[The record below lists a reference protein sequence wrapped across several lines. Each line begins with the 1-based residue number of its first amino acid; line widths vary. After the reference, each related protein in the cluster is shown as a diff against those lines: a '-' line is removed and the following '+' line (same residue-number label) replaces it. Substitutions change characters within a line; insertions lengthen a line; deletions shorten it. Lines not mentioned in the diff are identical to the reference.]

1 MFEYKLHIIYNLNK
15 KIINVI
21 LILML
26 ISASYSE
33 YEDITISPIYP
44 NDKYNNKIILKL
56 LQAEGIKRDRNL
68 DYTVA
73 AYDSDYNIIG
83 TGSCFGNTLR
93 CLAISHEHRG
103 EGLTNKILSHL
114 IQYQFERGN
123 FHLFIYTKYT
133 TYHLFKTLGF
143 YEIVNI
149 KDQIVFMEN
158 KKTGFSDYLN
168 SLKNTKPKDN
178 TNYKK
183 IASIVMNA
191 NPFTLGHLYLIEK
204 ASQEN
209 DLVHLFI
216 VSEDKS
222 IVPFDIRKKLI
233 MEGTKH
239 LKNIIYHDTGYYIIS
254 SATFP
259 SYFQKDEKDVIESHA
274 NLDIEIFIKIA
285 KVLDINV
292 RYVGEEPTSLVTGIY
307 NQIKKKKLN
316 ENGIKCEIIDRK
328 KNNEEIIS
336 ASEVR
341 KAIKEG
347 RFDDMKNMVPECTY
361 KFFTSNEGKN
371 IVEKI
376 KHTEDIKHY

>member
-1 MFEYKLHIIYNLNK
+1 MFEYKLHNL
-15 KIINVI
+15 I

-168 SLKNTKPKDN
+168 SLKNTKPKDS

-307 NQIKKKKLN
+307 NQIMKKKLN

-376 KHTEDIKHY
+376 KNTEDIKHY

>member
-1 MFEYKLHIIYNLNK
+1 MFEYKLHNL
-15 KIINVI
+15 I
-21 LILML
+21 LALML
-26 ISASYSE
+26 ISSSYSE

-168 SLKNTKPKDN
+168 SLKNTKPKDS

-307 NQIKKKKLN
+307 NQIMKKKLN

>member
-1 MFEYKLHIIYNLNK
+1 MFEYKLHNL
-15 KIINVI
+15 I

-168 SLKNTKPKDN
+168 SLKNTKPKDS

-233 MEGTKH
+233 VEGTKH

-307 NQIKKKKLN
+307 NQIMKKKLN